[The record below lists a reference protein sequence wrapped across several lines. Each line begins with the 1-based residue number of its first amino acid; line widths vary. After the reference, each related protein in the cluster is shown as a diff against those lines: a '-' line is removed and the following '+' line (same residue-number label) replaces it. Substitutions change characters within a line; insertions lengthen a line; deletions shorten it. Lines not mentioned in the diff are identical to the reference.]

1 LLFPASVEFSPDKSR
16 LYITNLALYLCFAGV
31 PTIAVDSGWT
41 RQVQHNIAMIDIP
54 ARQ

>member
-1 LLFPASVEFSPDKSR
+1 LSPDF
-16 LYITNLALYLCFAGV
+16 ALYLPFAGV

-54 ARQ
+54 PRQ